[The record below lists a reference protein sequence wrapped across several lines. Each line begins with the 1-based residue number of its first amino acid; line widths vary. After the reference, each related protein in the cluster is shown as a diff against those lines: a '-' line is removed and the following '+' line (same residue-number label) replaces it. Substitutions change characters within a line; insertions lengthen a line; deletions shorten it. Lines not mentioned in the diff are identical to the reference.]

1 MYLHIWEKG
10 NVGMADLSTKLSS
23 CFKHAMID
31 YLLEVCL
38 LPLPIARPEE
48 SSVWGSPASSPSVFL
63 TNEDRRGRTS
73 IEQRERGSRQTSTE
87 KKEAGSRRASVEKN
101 LSMRKVSTSS
111 LRSIETL
118 PLKSGSSSRR
128 TSVEG
133 GSSRK
138 SSGEK
143 SPMRKV
149 SNTSLRSIE
158 ASPSKPDT
166 PERPQKES
174 DAIVKNTTSDAM
186 HPANGGS
193 RVPSSEVSLTWSVK
207 EKLRRD
213 KETRDAYFQEAHLGQ
228 TGILEEPY
236 HTTIPKYLA
245 HACKLTSPSVSQF
258 TYSFLGSYSAQAF
271 VTKAIMCIQQ
281 ICPDLIL
288 NAFKLKSKAPLGQYT
303 HCTLDKDWSRLERT
317 DELSQLH
324 YIVVGRNPQQWEEC
338 CNPSHR
344 STQPWVDLHTRQ
356 SLQLFH
362 PLDSR
367 KVVRVPLQQSAVGGE
382 AFVPRQRLVLMSI
395 TSQQVK
401 ITIKPLLL
409 VYQARPSLTL
419 QKCERES
426 IMNSVCLICNH
437 GLIHCVATVLK

>member
-1 MYLHIWEKG
+1 MTLDFCLSVGSYVLYLHIWEKG

-23 CFKHAMID
+23 SFKHAMID

-63 TNEDRRGRTS
+63 KNEGRRG
-73 IEQRERGSRQTSTE
+73 GSRKTSTE
-87 KKEAGSRRASVEKN
+87 KKDAGSRTASVENN
-101 LSMRKVSTSS
+101 LSMRKASTSS
-111 LRSIETL
+111 SRSIEA
-118 PLKSGSSSRR
+118 LKCDSSSRR
-128 TSVEG
+128 SSVEG

-138 SSGEK
+138 SSSEK
-143 SPMRKV
+143 SPKRKV

-166 PERPQKES
+166 PERSHKG
-174 DAIVKNTTSDAM
+174 SDAM

-193 RVPSSEVSLTWSVK
+193 RVPESSEVSLTWSVK
-207 EKLRRD
+207 EKLRRE
-213 KETRDAYFQEAHLGQ
+213 KEMRDAYLQEAHLGQ

-245 HACKLTSPSVSQF
+245 HACKLTSPSICQF

-271 VTKAIMCIQQ
+271 VTKTITCIQQ
-281 ICPDLIL
+281 ICPDLSL
-288 NAFKLKSKAPLGQYT
+288 NAFELKPEAPLGQYT
-303 HCTLDKDWSRLERT
+303 HCILDKDWSRLERT

-338 CNPSHR
+338 CKPAHR
-344 STQPWVDLHTRQ
+344 STQPRVEPHTRQ
-356 SLQLFH
+356 STQLFH

-401 ITIKPLLL
+401 IKTNTHL
-409 VYQARPSLTL
+409 S
-419 QKCERES
+419 S
-426 IMNSVCLICNH
+426 
-437 GLIHCVATVLK
+437 

>member
-1 MYLHIWEKG
+1 MTLDFCLSLGSYVLYLHIWEKG

-23 CFKHAMID
+23 NFKHAMID

-63 TNEDRRGRTS
+63 KNEGRRG
-73 IEQRERGSRQTSTE
+73 GSRKTSTE
-87 KKEAGSRRASVEKN
+87 KKDAGSRTASVENN
-101 LSMRKVSTSS
+101 LSMRKTSTSS
-111 LRSIETL
+111 SRSIEA
-118 PLKSGSSSRR
+118 LKCDSSSRR
-128 TSVEG
+128 SSVEG

-138 SSGEK
+138 SSSEK
-143 SPMRKV
+143 SPKRKV

-166 PERPQKES
+166 PERSHKG
-174 DAIVKNTTSDAM
+174 SDAM

-193 RVPSSEVSLTWSVK
+193 RVPESSEVSLTWSVK
-207 EKLRRD
+207 EKLRRE
-213 KETRDAYFQEAHLGQ
+213 KEMRDAYLQEAHLGQ

-245 HACKLTSPSVSQF
+245 HACKLTSPSICQF

-271 VTKAIMCIQQ
+271 VTKTIMCIQQ
-281 ICPDLIL
+281 ICPDLSL
-288 NAFKLKSKAPLGQYT
+288 NAFELKSEAPLGQYT
-303 HCTLDKDWSRLERT
+303 HCILDKDWSRLERT

-338 CNPSHR
+338 CKPAHR
-344 STQPWVDLHTRQ
+344 STQPWVEPHTRQ
-356 SLQLFH
+356 STQLFH

-382 AFVPRQRLVLMSI
+382 AFVPRQRLILMSI

-401 ITIKPLLL
+401 IKNNT
-409 VYQARPSLTL
+409 SL
-419 QKCERES
+419 S
-426 IMNSVCLICNH
+426 S
-437 GLIHCVATVLK
+437 